1 MVGFYNTGK
10 SRTEIIKEY
19 DLSPPSAFN
28 RWVKEY
34 NTTGSFKVKDNRSE
48 EENRL
53 IQLRKGN

>member
-1 MVGFYNTGK
+1 MVVLYNTGK

-19 DLSPPSAFN
+19 DLSPSAFN

-34 NTTGSFKVKDNRSE
+34 NTTGSFKVKDNRLE

>member
-1 MVGFYNTGK
+1 MVGLYNTGK

-19 DLSPPSAFN
+19 DLSPSAFN

-34 NTTGSFKVKDNRSE
+34 NTTGSFKVKDNRLE